1 MIKKLLI
8 CFGLATAVHA
18 IERPNII
25 LIMVDDMGRDWVSC
39 YGANHPTPHI
49 DRLATQGVRYETAW
63 CTPICT
69 P

>member
-25 LIMVDDMGRDWVSC
+25 FIMVDDMGRDWV
-39 YGANHPTPHI
+39 I
-49 DRLATQGVRYETAW
+49 VMVLATPLLILTGCHAGRAV
-63 CTPICT
+63 
-69 P
+69 